1 MAGLARPATPRQV
14 TASWLT
20 QALQSTGVI
29 ESHVE
34 VGSVRHESLGGG
46 TGVFGTLARLV
57 VDYTEPNSGPA
68 SMVLKIPTAAPENKA
83 VGLALGLYEREGQF
97 LKLMADRTPVNSV
110 GCYYN
115 DMDVE
120 AGEFVLLLEEIRD
133 LQVGQ
138 QTAGASVAQLE
149 IALRELAKFH
159 AAWWKHPDLPTM
171 GWLPRNDSPANLVVV
186 PDIMRN
192 AMVVVER
199 DWTDA
204 IGRDAVELGKRLAAQ
219 FDTIIKRTG
228 EVAHTM
234 CHGDA
239 RLENMFFNADASRMK
254 FIDFQLVI
262 HASPAQDVAYLMG
275 SSCDNDVW
283 DQHGARMLKMYHDA
297 LVAAGV
303 SDYAWDQ
310 FWYEFKLNSLWAV
323 AAPASMVGT
332 FDVGDENGKLLAGKW
347 MERGWYIP
355 MATNAAD
362 IL

>member
-1 MAGLARPATPRQV
+1 MAGLTRPASPQQV
-14 TASWLT
+14 TATWLT

-29 ESHVE
+29 EPHVE
-34 VGSVRHESLGGG
+34 VCSVRREPLGGG

-57 VDYTEPNSGPA
+57 VDYTEPNSGPTN
-68 SMVLKIPTAAPENKA
+68 MVLKIPTSAPENKS
-83 VGLALGLYEREGQF
+83 VGLALGLYVREGQF
-97 LKLMADRTPVNSV
+97 FAQMAERTPVGSV

-115 DMDVE
+115 DMDVD
-120 AGEFVLLLEEIRD
+120 AGEFVLVLEEIRD
-133 LQVGQ
+133 LEVGN
-138 QTAGASVAQLE
+138 QTTGATVAQLE
-149 IALRELAKFH
+149 LALRELAKFH
-159 AAWWKHPDLPTM
+159 AAWWKHPDLDKM
-171 GWLPRNDSPANLVVV
+171 DWLPRNDSPANLVVV

-199 DWTDA
+199 DWTDV

-219 FDTIIKRTG
+219 FDTVIKKTG

-239 RLENMFFNADASRMK
+239 RLENMFFNSDATKMK

-262 HASPAQDVAYLMG
+262 RATPAQDVAYLMG

-283 DQHGARMLKMYHDA
+283 DQHGMRMLKLYYDA
-297 LVAAGV
+297 LIAAGV
-303 SDYAWDQ
+303 SDYSWEQ
-310 FWYEFKLNSLWAV
+310 FWYEFKLNALWAV

-332 FDVGDENGKLLAGKW
+332 FDVGDDNGKLLARKW

-355 MATNAAD
+355 MATNASD
-362 IL
+362 VL

>member
-1 MAGLARPATPRQV
+1 MAGLTRPASPQQV
-14 TASWLT
+14 TATWLT

-29 ESHVE
+29 EPHVE
-34 VGSVRHESLGGG
+34 VCSVRREPLGGG

-57 VDYTEPNSGPA
+57 VDYTEPNSGPTN
-68 SMVLKIPTAAPENKA
+68 MVLKIPTSAPENKS
-83 VGLALGLYEREGQF
+83 VGLALGLYVREGQF
-97 LKLMADRTPVNSV
+97 FAQMAGRTPVGSV

-115 DMDVE
+115 DMDVD
-120 AGEFVLLLEEIRD
+120 AGEFVLVLEEIRD
-133 LQVGQ
+133 LEVGN
-138 QTAGASVAQLE
+138 QTTGATVAQLE
-149 IALRELAKFH
+149 LALRELAKFH
-159 AAWWKHPDLPTM
+159 AAWWKHPDLDKM
-171 GWLPRNDSPANLVVV
+171 DWLPRNDSPANLVVV

-199 DWTDA
+199 DWTDV

-219 FDTIIKRTG
+219 FDTVIKKTG

-239 RLENMFFNADASRMK
+239 RLENMFFNSDATKMK

-262 HASPAQDVAYLMG
+262 RATPAQDVAYLMG

-283 DQHGARMLKMYHDA
+283 DQHGMRMLKLYYDA
-297 LVAAGV
+297 LIAAGV
-303 SDYAWDQ
+303 SDYSWEQ
-310 FWYEFKLNSLWAV
+310 FWYEFKLNALWAV

-332 FDVGDENGKLLAGKW
+332 FDVGDDNGKLLARKW

-355 MATNAAD
+355 MATNASD
-362 IL
+362 VL